1 MMYESNRYKTF
12 TDPRDLSKSENL
24 REIYDKL
31 RPYSKYGRPIEKV
44 PFKNIHNHSYTWN
57 IKNYLYRDRTDEEFV
72 LYPDKFE
79 TITTVYS
86 WTDHS
91 TYHGIFRVT
100 LEDVIKVGVE
110 DGVFKKYKD
119 VDEIYVT
126 SYPCNIYGDIDYDMG
141 SYDSR
146 FDMHR
151 VKTVFKI
158 KKKVVIPKKEDTSV
172 NDPPPMKRICRVKSE
187 DD

>member
-1 MMYESNRYKTF
+1 MYVSNRFKTF
-12 TDPRDLSKSENL
+12 TDPRILPKTKNL
-24 REIYDKL
+24 RKFYDKL
-31 RPYSKYGRPIEKV
+31 RPYSKYGRTIEKV
-44 PFKNIHNHSYTWN
+44 SFKNIHNHSYTWN
-57 IKNYLYRDRTDEEFV
+57 IKNYLYRDRTDEESV
-72 LYPDKFE
+72 LYHDIFE
-79 TITTVYS
+79 TIATVYS

-91 TYHGIFRVT
+91 SYHGIFRVT

-110 DGVFKKYKD
+110 DGVFNKYKD

-126 SYPCNIYGDIDYDMG
+126 SYPYNIYGDIDDMG

-158 KKKVVIPKKEDTSV
+158 KKKIIIPKKEDTSV
-172 NDPPPMKRICRVKSE
+172 NDPPPKKRICKAKSE